1 MKFKKII
8 FDFDGVILKSHKVK
22 TQAFYDLFLRYGDNV
37 ALKAKN
43 YHINKIGIS
52 RYIKFKFILKKYT
65 KLKINNKLLEDLSIR
80 FTKICFN
87 KIIRL
92 KISKKLLIFIRKNKT
107 NCKFYISTGTPQNEI
122 EKILSIKKIKNLFT
136 NVYGSP
142 LKKIDHINQIRK
154 RTKHVLYIGDSM
166 EDYLSS
172 KKAKISFLLKEH
184 NENKKDFKSIKVKK
198 IKNYSNIK
206 KIIDT
211 F

>member
-22 TQAFYDLFLRYGDNV
+22 TQAFYDLFLKYGDKV

-43 YHINKIGIS
+43 YHISKIGVS
-52 RYIKFKFILKKYT
+52 RFIKFKFILKNYT
-65 KLKINNKLLEDLSIR
+65 KLKINNRLLEDLSIR
-80 FTKICFN
+80 FTQICFN

-92 KISKKLLIFIRKNKT
+92 KISKKLLAFIKKNKT
-107 NCKFYISTGTPQNEI
+107 NCKFYISTGTPQDEI
-122 EKILSIKKIKNLFT
+122 EKILKIKKLKNLFT
-136 NVYGSP
+136 NIYGSP

-154 RTKHVLYIGDSM
+154 KSKYILYIGDSM
-166 EDYLSS
+166 EDYLSC

-184 NENKKDFKSIKVKK
+184 KENKAEFKNIKVKK
-198 IKNYSNIK
+198 IKDFSRIN
-206 KIIDT
+206 KIIST